1 MDVEALFEE
10 HQPAL
15 LRYLTRYTGDSE
27 EAADAA
33 QETYLRLVERP
44 PRRSENLRAWL
55 FTVATNVVRDE
66 RRRQRREDR
75 LHATVGSLHSAAGAP
90 QPDAVYERVE
100 RRRLVHRMLEKLS
113 EKERTILLMWEEGFS
128 HPEIAEALGYEWRSV
143 GPTIA
148 RALRKLSGDI
158 RRLREGFR

>member
-33 QETYLRLVERP
+33 QEAYLRLVERP
-44 PRRSENLRAWL
+44 PHRSENVRAWL
-55 FTVATNVVRDE
+55 FTVATNVVRDGWK
-66 RRRQRREDR
+66 RQRTAESVLGFPGR
-75 LHATVGSLHSAAGAP
+75 LPAVHTVPGPEAA
-90 QPDAVYERVE
+90 YERVE
-100 RRRLVHRMLEKLS
+100 RRRMVRRMLQKLS
-113 EKERTILLMWEEGFS
+113 DKERTMLLMWDEGFS
-128 HPEIAEALGYEWRSV
+128 HREIADAVGTTRNSV

-148 RALRKLSGDI
+148 RALGRLSRDI
-158 RRLREGFR
+158 RRLKEGFR

>member
-1 MDVEALFEE
+1 MDLEALFEQ

-44 PRRSENLRAWL
+44 PPRTHNIRAWL

-66 RRRQRREDR
+66 RRRQRADDR
-75 LHATVGSLHSAAGAP
+75 MHAAVARIPSAVRNLP
-90 QPDAVYERVE
+90 PDVLYEQAE
-100 RRRLVHRMLEKLS
+100 RRRMVHRMLEQLS
-113 EKERTILLMWEEGFS
+113 EKERTILLMWEGGFS
-128 HPEIAEALGYEWRSV
+128 HPEIAEAVGWEWRSI
-143 GPTIA
+143 GPSIA
-148 RALRKLSGDI
+148 RSLRKLSGDI
-158 RRLREGFR
+158 RRLKEGFR

>member
-44 PRRSENLRAWL
+44 PRRADNVRAWL
-55 FTVATNVVRDE
+55 FTVATNVVRDG
-66 RRRQRREDR
+66 RKRQRTAHMIGLEDR
-75 LHATVGSLHSAAGAP
+75 LPVVDAAPG
-90 QPDAVYERVE
+90 PDAAYEQAE
-100 RRRLVHRMLEKLS
+100 RRRLVQDMLGKLS
-113 EKERTILLMWEEGFS
+113 EKERTILLMWEDGFS
-128 HPEIAEALGYEWRSV
+128 HSEIAEPTGIKKSSV

-148 RALRKLSGDI
+148 RALKKLSGDI
-158 RRLREGFR
+158 RRLKEGFR